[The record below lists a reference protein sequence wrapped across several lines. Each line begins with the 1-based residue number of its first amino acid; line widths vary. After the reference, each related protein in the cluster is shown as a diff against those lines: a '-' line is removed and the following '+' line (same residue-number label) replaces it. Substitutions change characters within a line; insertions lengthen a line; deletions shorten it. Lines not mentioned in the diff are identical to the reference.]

1 MVRMLGV
8 FVHLSFK
15 GFTMLSR
22 AAQNTTKSLI
32 TLLLMTIFLLSSC
45 AALDL
50 TNPKAPTVELD
61 SVEPQ
66 TIGSSVQR
74 LQIGL
79 LVKNP
84 NRFDLHIQAINF
96 TALVNGEKF
105 AKGDSIRTVKI
116 PALGEAL
123 LDVQVALGLA
133 GLLSQA
139 SKLFTDPEQGPLRY
153 GVTGTVTLENWPID
167 IPFNVNREISSPLQ

>member
-22 AAQNTTKSLI
+22 AAQITTKGLI

-74 LQIGL
+74 
-79 LVKNP
+79 
-84 NRFDLHIQAINF
+84 
-96 TALVNGEKF
+96 
-105 AKGDSIRTVKI
+105 
-116 PALGEAL
+116 
-123 LDVQVALGLA
+123 
-133 GLLSQA
+133 
-139 SKLFTDPEQGPLRY
+139 
-153 GVTGTVTLENWPID
+153 
-167 IPFNVNREISSPLQ
+167 